1 MTKAEQIAEMF
12 GNDGQCF
19 IARGEYLSESRRIDE
34 LCDLR
39 CVRKERGR
47 AWYASDTGELTE
59 YEACSDGDLIRYEF
73 HDGSA
78 IVIATAAWDI
88 EGDTKFSWESN
99 DG

>member
-1 MTKAEQIAEMF
+1 MNKAEEIAEMF

-19 IARGEYLSESRRIDE
+19 ITRGEYLSESRTLDE
-34 LCDLR
+34 LCDLQ

-47 AWYASDTGELTE
+47 ASYEGDGCNINYAVCD
-59 YEACSDGDLIRYEF
+59 DGDLVRYEF

-78 IVIATAAWDI
+78 IVIANAAWDI

-99 DG
+99 D

>member
-1 MTKAEQIAEMF
+1 MTKAERIAEMF

-19 IARGEYLSESRRIDE
+19 IARGEYMSESRRIDE
-34 LCDLR
+34 LCDLQ

-47 AWYASDTGELTE
+47 ALLDCETDSFNE
-59 YEACSDGDLIRYEF
+59 YEVCDDGDLTRYEF

-78 IVIATAAWDI
+78 IVIANAAWDI